1 MLPFYG
7 RFLYWYGFGMVTAK
21 KTAKA
26 PVKAP
31 AKVAAVKRSTP
42 RTKPAPIPAPEP
54 KSEPKPEPKNQT
66 NVDKIIGLI
75 EWVDNPFKLFTV
87 ILLSFLFFAGYFA
100 WDSRQVILQ
109 AITTQDKMPQLAKQE
124 DLLPP
129 AQSLLKDVDGVVLL
143 IHKANLSTNSRTT
156 VLALNA
162 DGTREKKIEGTVTS
176 LFNASADRNSAM
188 VAMLNGEV
196 LCEEFNPSSK
206 VGEWGV
212 KQGVKFMCRGSIPP
226 DMGKFAGYV
235 AIGFK
240 DKVEDIAALKTRINL
255 AATDMA
261 DE

>member
-1 MLPFYG
+1 
-7 RFLYWYGFGMVTAK
+7 MVTK
-21 KTAKA
+21 K
-26 PVKAP
+26 PP
-31 AKVAAVKRSTP
+31 AKVAPVKR
-42 RTKPAPIPAPEP
+42 RTP
-54 KSEPKPEPKNQT
+54 KSKAEQTINVSVAAPASAAPSAPKPEAKKDDST
-66 NVDKIIGLI
+66 LGKVIGLI

-87 ILLSFLFFAGYFA
+87 ILLSFLAFAGYFA

-124 DLLPP
+124 NLLTP
-129 AQSLLKDVDGVVLL
+129 ARSLLKDVDGIVLL
-143 IHKANLSTNSRTT
+143 IHKANLATNSRTT

-162 DGTREKKIEGTVTS
+162 DGSREKSMEGTVTS

-240 DKVEDIAALKTRINL
+240 DKPEDIAALKTRINL
-255 AATDMA
+255 ASTDMS
-261 DE
+261 EE

>member
-1 MLPFYG
+1 
-7 RFLYWYGFGMVTAK
+7 MVTK
-21 KTAKA
+21 K
-26 PVKAP
+26 PP
-31 AKVAAVKRSTP
+31 AKVAPVKRRTP
-42 RTKPAPIPAPEP
+42 KPKAEQTINVTMAAPSVSSA
-54 KSEPKPEPKNQT
+54 PKPEAKKDDST
-66 NVDKIIGLI
+66 LGKVIGLI

-87 ILLSFLFFAGYFA
+87 ILLSFLAFAGYFA

-124 DLLPP
+124 ALLTP
-129 AQSLLKDVDGVVLL
+129 ARSLLKDVDGVVLL
-143 IHKANLSTNSRTT
+143 VHKANLATNSRTT
-156 VLALNA
+156 VLALNI
-162 DGTREKKIEGTVTS
+162 DGSREKSMEGTVTS

-226 DMGKFAGYV
+226 DMGKFAGYI

-240 DKVEDIAALKTRINL
+240 EKPEDIAALKTRINL
-255 AATDMA
+255 ASTDMS
-261 DE
+261 EE

>member
-1 MLPFYG
+1 
-7 RFLYWYGFGMVTAK
+7 MVTAK
-21 KTAKA
+21 KTAPKA
-26 PVKAP
+26 GKAP
-31 AKVAAVKRSTP
+31 AKVAPVKRATAKTQVNVTVAPSAA
-42 RTKPAPIPAPEP
+42 PAPSAPKKDESALG
-54 KSEPKPEPKNQT
+54 K
-66 NVDKIIGLI
+66 VIGLI

-87 ILLSFLFFAGYFA
+87 ILLSALFFAGYFA
-100 WDSRQVILQ
+100 WDSRQVILH

-124 DLLPP
+124 DLIPP
-129 AQSLLKDVDGVVLL
+129 AKSLLKDVDGLVLL
-143 IHKANLSTNSRTT
+143 IHKANLASNSRTT

-162 DGTREKKIEGTVTS
+162 DGTREKAIEGTVTS

-188 VAMLNGEV
+188 VAMLNGEI

>member
-1 MLPFYG
+1 
-7 RFLYWYGFGMVTAK
+7 MVTAK
-21 KTAKA
+21 KTAKT

-42 RTKPAPIPAPEP
+42 K
-54 KSEPKPEPKNQT
+54 PKPVPKVVVKNQT

-100 WDSRQVILQ
+100 WDSRQVILH

-124 DLLPP
+124 DLIPP
-129 AQSLLKDVDGVVLL
+129 AQSLMKDVDGLILL
-143 IHKANLSTNSRTT
+143 VHKANLASNSRTT

-240 DKVEDIAALKTRINL
+240 EKIEDIAALKTRINL

-261 DE
+261 HE

>member
-1 MLPFYG
+1 
-7 RFLYWYGFGMVTAK
+7 
-21 KTAKA
+21 
-26 PVKAP
+26 
-31 AKVAAVKRSTP
+31 
-42 RTKPAPIPAPEP
+42 
-54 KSEPKPEPKNQT
+54 
-66 NVDKIIGLI
+66 
-75 EWVDNPFKLFTV
+75 LFTV

-124 DLLPP
+124 DLIPP
-129 AQSLLKDVDGVVLL
+129 AQSLMKDVDGLILL
-143 IHKANLSTNSRTT
+143 VHKANLASNSRTT

-240 DKVEDIAALKTRINL
+240 EKIEDIAALKTRINL

-261 DE
+261 HE

>member
-1 MLPFYG
+1 
-7 RFLYWYGFGMVTAK
+7 MVTK
-21 KTAKA
+21 
-26 PVKAP
+26 KAP
-31 AKVAAVKRSTP
+31 AKVAPVKRRIAKPKVEVVAPKTEVKKDDSTVG
-42 RTKPAPIPAPEP
+42 K
-54 KSEPKPEPKNQT
+54 
-66 NVDKIIGLI
+66 VIGLI

-100 WDSRQVILQ
+100 WDSRQVILH

-124 DLLPP
+124 TLLSPARSLMKDL
-129 AQSLLKDVDGVVLL
+129 DGIVVLV
-143 IHKANLSTNSRTT
+143 HKANLSTNSRTT

-162 DGTREKKIEGTVTS
+162 DGSREKAMEGTVTS
-176 LFNASADRNSAM
+176 LFNASADRNGAM

-206 VGEWGV
+206 VGEWGA

-240 DKVEDIAALKTRINL
+240 NKPEDIAALKTRINL
-255 AATDMA
+255 AATDMSE
-261 DE
+261 D

>member
-1 MLPFYG
+1 
-7 RFLYWYGFGMVTAK
+7 MVTAK
-21 KTAKA
+21 KTVKT

-31 AKVAAVKRSTP
+31 AKVAPVKRSTP
-42 RTKPAPIPAPEP
+42 RVKA
-54 KSEPKPEPKNQT
+54 EPKPEPKAAPKQLT
-66 NVDKIIGLI
+66 NVDKVIGLI
-75 EWVDNPFKLFTV
+75 QWVDNPFKLFTV

-100 WDSRQVILQ
+100 WDSRQVILH
-109 AITTQDKMPQLAKQE
+109 AITTHENMPQLAKQE
-124 DLLPP
+124 DLISP
-129 AQSLLKDVDGVVLL
+129 AQSLLKDVDGVIVLV
-143 IHKANLSTNSRTT
+143 HKANLATNSRTT

-162 DGTREKKIEGTVTS
+162 DGSREKKIEGTVTS
-176 LFNASADRNSAM
+176 LFSASADRNAAM

-196 LCEEFNPSSK
+196 ICEEFNPSSK
-206 VGEWGV
+206 VGEWGA

-240 DKVEDIAALKTRINL
+240 DKVEDISALKTRINL

>member
-1 MLPFYG
+1 
-7 RFLYWYGFGMVTAK
+7 MVTAK
-21 KTAKA
+21 KTAKTPA
-26 PVKAP
+26 KAP

-42 RTKPAPIPAPEP
+42 KTKPAPIPAP
-54 KSEPKPEPKNQT
+54 KPEFKNQT

-100 WDSRQVILQ
+100 WDSRQVILH

-129 AQSLLKDVDGVVLL
+129 AQSLMKDVDGLILL
-143 IHKANLSTNSRTT
+143 IHKANLASNSRTT

-240 DKVEDIAALKTRINL
+240 EKIEDIAALKTRINL

-261 DE
+261 HE

>member
-1 MLPFYG
+1 
-7 RFLYWYGFGMVTAK
+7 MVTAK
-21 KTAKA
+21 KTATKA
-26 PVKAP
+26 VKAP
-31 AKVAAVKRSTP
+31 AKVAAVKRATP
-42 RTKPAPIPAPEP
+42 KTQVNVTVAPPAPPAPSAP
-54 KSEPKPEPKNQT
+54 KKDDSALGK
-66 NVDKIIGLI
+66 VIGLI

-87 ILLSFLFFAGYFA
+87 ILLSALFFAGYFA
-100 WDSRQVILQ
+100 WDSRQVILH

-124 DLLPP
+124 NLILP
-129 AQSLLKDVDGVVLL
+129 AKSLLKDVDGLVLL
-143 IHKANLSTNSRTT
+143 IHKANLASNSRTT

-162 DGTREKKIEGTVTS
+162 DGTREKAIEGTVTS

-188 VAMLNGEV
+188 VAMLNGEI

-212 KQGVKFMCRGSIPP
+212 KAGVKFMCRGSIPP

-240 DKVEDIAALKTRINL
+240 DKIEDIAALKTRINL

>member
-1 MLPFYG
+1 
-7 RFLYWYGFGMVTAK
+7 MVTK
-21 KTAKA
+21 K
-26 PVKAP
+26 PP
-31 AKVAAVKRSTP
+31 AKVAPVKRRTP
-42 RTKPAPIPAPEP
+42 KPKAEQTINVSVAATP
-54 KSEPKPEPKNQT
+54 PKPEAKKDDST
-66 NVDKIIGLI
+66 LGKVIGLI

-87 ILLSFLFFAGYFA
+87 ILLSFLAFAGYFA

-124 DLLPP
+124 ALLAP
-129 AQSLLKDVDGVVLL
+129 ARSLMKDVDGLVVLV
-143 IHKANLSTNSRTT
+143 HKANLATNSRTT
-156 VLALNA
+156 VLALNS
-162 DGTREKKIEGTVTS
+162 DGSREKTMEGTVTS

-240 DKVEDIAALKTRINL
+240 EKPEDIAALKTRINL
-255 AATDMA
+255 ASTDMS
-261 DE
+261 EE